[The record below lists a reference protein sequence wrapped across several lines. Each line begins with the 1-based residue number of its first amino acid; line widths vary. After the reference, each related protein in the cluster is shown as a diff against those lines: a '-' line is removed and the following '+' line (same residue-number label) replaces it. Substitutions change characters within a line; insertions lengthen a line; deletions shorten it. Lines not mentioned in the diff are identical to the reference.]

1 MTRSTTLTSRP
12 PTGTNKR
19 QAAPTVDYPTLCPR
33 RRLRGMAGS
42 LRLTPSWPRQGGAGV
57 SEERPMAA
65 GEADKVPDRNRF
77 RKTLVRVL
85 IVQVVS
91 LVLLWALQA
100 HYNVM

>member
-1 MTRSTTLTSRP
+1 
-12 PTGTNKR
+12 
-19 QAAPTVDYPTLCPR
+19 
-33 RRLRGMAGS
+33 
-42 LRLTPSWPRQGGAGV
+42 
-57 SEERPMAA
+57 MAA
-65 GEADKVPDRNRF
+65 GEADKVTDRNRF

>member
-1 MTRSTTLTSRP
+1 
-12 PTGTNKR
+12 
-19 QAAPTVDYPTLCPR
+19 
-33 RRLRGMAGS
+33 
-42 LRLTPSWPRQGGAGV
+42 
-57 SEERPMAA
+57 MAA
-65 GEADKVPDRNRF
+65 GEADKVTDRDRF